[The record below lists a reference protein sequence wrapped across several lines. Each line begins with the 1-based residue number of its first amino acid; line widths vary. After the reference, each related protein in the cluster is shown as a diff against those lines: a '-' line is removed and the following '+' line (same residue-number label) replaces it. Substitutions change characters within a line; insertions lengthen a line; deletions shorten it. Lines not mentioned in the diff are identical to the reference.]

1 MKLRDVM
8 SNPVIRIHP
17 DESVAVA
24 ARTLNRYNIGAL
36 PVCGSDGRVCGLI
49 TDRDIVTRCL
59 AAGRSPASTAVRDV
73 MTSKVISARP
83 DMEANLAAGLM
94 GREQIRRLPVME
106 NGKLCGMVSLGDLA
120 MKDETS
126 IDAGDALTEISSN
139 LSSRDDC
146 P

>member
-8 SNPVIRIHP
+8 TNPVIRINP

-24 ARTLNRYNIGAL
+24 ARTLDHYNIGAL
-36 PVCGSDGRVCGLI
+36 PVCGSDGRVCGLV

-59 AAGRSPASTAVRDV
+59 AAGRSPASTTVRDV
-73 MTSKVISARP
+73 MTSKVIVARP
-83 DMEANLAAGLM
+83 DMDTAIAASLM

-120 MKDETS
+120 VQDETS

-139 LSSRDDC
+139 LSSRG
-146 P
+146 